1 MIIGWPSNKKG
12 PATRPA
18 STIVYTGWH
27 RAEVRMMAAAARTRS
42 PNSTRSTSGEGLSQT

>member
-27 RAEVRMMAAAARTRS
+27 RAEVRMVNGSRCADAFPKWYS
-42 PNSTRSTSGEGLSQT
+42 VNVG